1 MLGLAGRRNRA
12 RAATIT
18 RGRIQRMHNDG
29 KVRAAAAP
37 WLAAGAVAV
46 FAAFGVAEAIA
57 QEESVADFYEGNTV
71 RIVVGFSPGGGYDLY
86 ARLAADHIGKHI
98 PGNPTVI
105 VENMPGGGGRR
116 AAGYLYEV
124 AAQDGSE
131 LSLIVQAVA
140 FDSALGELPGVDDA
154 GQFNFIGRLTSNVE
168 LQFTWHTSETKS
180 LEDAMERETIVGAT
194 GPTSPSA
201 TVPRM
206 LNETIGTQ
214 FEIVTGY
221 GGTSEVTL
229 AMERGEVEGMMQGVE
244 SLLGTRAD
252 WIEQGLINGIW
263 QLSLRPHAEF
273 PDVPVV
279 GELGDTD
286 EDRQMLRLIAGT
298 SEIGRSLAAPP
309 NVPEERVQA
318 LRDAFQAMLEDPEFL
333 ADAEQRNLALDPAT
347 GEELQALV
355 EETMQTP
362 EAVLARTRAV
372 LGQD

>member
-1 MLGLAGRRNRA
+1 MLGLVGRRNRTG
-12 RAATIT
+12 RGIT
-18 RGRIQRMHNDG
+18 TGRTNRMHKIG
-29 KVRAAAAP
+29 KVRPAAAP
-37 WLAAGAVAV
+37 WLAAGAVAAFV
-46 FAAFGVAEAIA
+46 AFGAAEAIA
-57 QEESVADFYEGNTV
+57 QEESVAEFYEGNTV

-154 GQFNFIGRLTSNVE
+154 SQFNFIGRLTSNVE

-221 GGTSEVTL
+221 GGTSEVAL

-244 SLLGTRAD
+244 SLRGTRAD

-263 QLSLRPHAEF
+263 QLSLRPHQEF

-318 LRDAFQAMLEDPEFL
+318 LREAFQAMLEDPEFL

-355 EETMQTP
+355 EDTMQTP

>member
-1 MLGLAGRRNRA
+1 MLGLTGRRNRA
-12 RAATIT
+12 GRGIT
-18 RGRIQRMHNDG
+18 TGRTNRMHKIG
-29 KVRAAAAP
+29 KARPAAAP
-37 WLAAGAVAV
+37 WLAAGAVAAFV
-46 FAAFGVAEAIA
+46 AFGAAEAIA
-57 QEESVADFYEGNTV
+57 QEESVAEFYEGNTV

-154 GQFNFIGRLTSNVE
+154 SQFNFIGRLTSNVE

-221 GGTSEVTL
+221 GGTSEVAL

-263 QLSLRPHAEF
+263 QLSVRPHQEF

-318 LRDAFQAMLEDPEFL
+318 LREAFQAMLEDPEFL

-355 EETMQTP
+355 EDTMQTP